1 MPKIRIILAI
11 LLIIPIGMIIYA
23 LFHPVQDYSNSL
35 MNYAYALI
43 GIPIL
48 ILNLWAW
55 DAPHIIKT
63 IFALKTDEDS
73 H

>member
-1 MPKIRIILAI
+1 MRKFRIFLAI

-23 LFHPVQDYSNSL
+23 FFHPVQDYSNSL

-48 ILNLWAW
+48 VLNLWAW
-55 DAPHIIKT
+55 DAPHIITT
-63 IFALKTDEDS
+63 IFGLKTDDDS
-73 H
+73 K

>member
-1 MPKIRIILAI
+1 
-11 LLIIPIGMIIYA
+11 MIIFA
-23 LFHPVQDYSNSL
+23 FFHPVQDYSNSL

-48 ILNLWAW
+48 VLNIWAW

-63 IFALKTDEDS
+63 IFGLKTDNDNK
-73 H
+73 